1 MKLIGVGTDV
11 IEVSRIKDAM
21 SDENFLTRILSP
33 REKEFLDSKNA
44 NAQTIAGRFAAKEA
58 ISKALGTGFRGD
70 ITASNIEIINNE
82 LGKPVVKL
90 LTDEYPDVLF
100 QLSIAHIDEIAM
112 ACAVAYKED

>member
-1 MKLIGVGTDV
+1 MQLIGVGTDV
-11 IEVSRIKDAM
+11 IQVERIKEAM
-21 SDENFLTRILSP
+21 QDENFLNRILSEK
-33 REKEFLDSKNA
+33 EKEFLENRNA
-44 NAQTIAGRFAAKEA
+44 NAETYAGRFAAKEA
-58 ISKALGTGFRGD
+58 ISKALGTGFRGN

>member
-11 IEVSRIKDAM
+11 IQVARIKDAM
-21 SDENFLTRILSP
+21 QDENFLSRILSEK
-33 REKEFLDSKNA
+33 EKEFLENRKA
-44 NAQTIAGRFAAKEA
+44 NAETYAGRFAAKEA
-58 ISKALGTGFRGD
+58 ISKALGTGFRGS

-90 LTDEYPDVLF
+90 LTDEYSDVLF
-100 QLSIAHIDEIAM
+100 ELSIAHIDEIAM